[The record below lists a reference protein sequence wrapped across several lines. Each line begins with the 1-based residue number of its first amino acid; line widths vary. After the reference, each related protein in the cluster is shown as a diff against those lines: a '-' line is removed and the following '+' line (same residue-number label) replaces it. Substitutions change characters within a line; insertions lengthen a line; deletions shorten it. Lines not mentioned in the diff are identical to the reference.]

1 VVIMMRSVRGDVSD
15 NDDDDDDDDD
25 NNAAAA
31 VAIYTVGEK

>member
-1 VVIMMRSVRGDVSD
+1 MVIMMRSVRGDVSD